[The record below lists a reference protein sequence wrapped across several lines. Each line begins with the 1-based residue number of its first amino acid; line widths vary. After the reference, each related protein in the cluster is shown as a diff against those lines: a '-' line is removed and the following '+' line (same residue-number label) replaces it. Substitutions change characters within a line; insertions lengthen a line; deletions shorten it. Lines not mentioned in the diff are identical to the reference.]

1 MASQVELLPPVGATS
16 KAWDYFGFPAKD
28 GMHEIFKNFCIIYFI
43 ITGKFIEPNKKE
55 RKLVYCKLCPKE
67 LKYCGNT
74 TNLRNHLEGSHA
86 QCRVQIGAAI

>member
-1 MASQVELLPPVGATS
+1 
-16 KAWDYFGFPAKD
+16 
-28 GMHEIFKNFCIIYFI
+28 MHEIFKKNLYYLLYN

-74 TNLRNHLEGSHA
+74 TNLRNHLEGSHSA
-86 QCRVQIGAAI
+86 EFKLVQQYEKDKGKTSSS